1 MATILFIQ
9 DKRHTMR
16 NLSKGGIF
24 LLATL
29 LFLFGLTAIWFVA
42 AWNSGGEVEMSTHG
56 WIAMGL
62 GIFFSI
68 VTGCGLMA
76 LMFYSSRSGHD
87 EAADPFR
94 KERKRPF

>member
-1 MATILFIQ
+1 M
-9 DKRHTMR
+9 RHMG
-16 NLSKGGIF
+16 KGNIF

-42 AWNSGGEVEMSTHG
+42 AWNSGGDAEMSKHG

-62 GIFFSI
+62 GTFFSI
-68 VTGCGLMA
+68 VIGCGLMA

-94 KERKRPF
+94 KKPKRPF